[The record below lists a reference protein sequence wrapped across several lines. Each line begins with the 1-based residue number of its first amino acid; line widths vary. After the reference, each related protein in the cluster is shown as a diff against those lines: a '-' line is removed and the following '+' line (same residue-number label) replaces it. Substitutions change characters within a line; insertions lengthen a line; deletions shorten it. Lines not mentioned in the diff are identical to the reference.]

1 MTGLRFSQWVKWDDR
16 SELEGLEHPGIY
28 ALAISR
34 KAISGQRFSFL
45 KNIKYFGMTNSKA
58 GLKGR
63 LSQFNNTL
71 RDKSGGGH
79 GGSDRFR
86 FDYVD
91 GEKLARILYVSVV
104 SFECNARS
112 VHPSDLLVMGRVA
125 MAEYQAFAK
134 YSALFKR
141 LPKYNDKQQSPK
153 HSQR

>member
-1 MTGLRFSQWVKWDDR
+1 MTALRFSRWVKWDDR
-16 SELEGLEHPGIY
+16 STLEGLEYPGIY

-34 KAISGQRFSFL
+34 IALSGQKFSLL
-45 KNIKYFGMTNSKA
+45 KSIKYFGMTNSKA

-79 GGSDRFR
+79 GGADRFR

-104 SFECNARS
+104 SFECNSRS
-112 VHPSDLLVMGRVA
+112 GLPCDLLVMGKVA

-134 YSALFKR
+134 YSAQFKQ
-141 LPKYNDKQQSPK
+141 LPKYNDKQMSPK